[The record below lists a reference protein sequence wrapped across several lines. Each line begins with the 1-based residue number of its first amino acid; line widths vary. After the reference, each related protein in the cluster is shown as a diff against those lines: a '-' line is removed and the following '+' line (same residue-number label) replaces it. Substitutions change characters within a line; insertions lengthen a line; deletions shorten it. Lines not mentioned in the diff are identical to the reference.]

1 MIDAPVPLAE
11 LSPSSPD
18 TDHMPPP
25 STSSIVK
32 FPPTDT
38 SSCYLALPSPPDPQL
53 SLVNPLTDHV
63 LPPPTLP
70 TISTSP
76 PIDFPPNFPAT
87 SIAPHEKDFEELLLE
102 SGVIVKEEVVE
113 VAELEDDGTYS
124 PFSIPS
130 QLLSDFVD
138 LAPTHNFQLDGDSD
152 MEVASELV
160 PSPRPGLPSKG
171 RDLGD
176 LVEKRTGRLN

>member
-113 VAELEDDGTYS
+113 VAELEDD
-124 PFSIPS
+124 
-130 QLLSDFVD
+130 
-138 LAPTHNFQLDGDSD
+138 APTHNFQLDGDSD